1 MGRSIMKNTEKTV
14 NANSKTRSITETM
27 TKLDAYT
34 SNLAKL
40 AKSFERQVNV
50 ADIPPQWILIP
61 LFASLTGYS
70 EKAVRRKIE
79 DGVWLSGKHFKKAP
93 DGRITMNLQEYYKWV
108 EQS

>member
-1 MGRSIMKNTEKTV
+1 MKNTEKIA
-14 NANSKTRSITETM
+14 NASSKTNSITETM
-27 TKLDAYT
+27 AKLDGYA
-34 SNLAKL
+34 SNLAKF
-40 AKSFERQVNV
+40 AKNFERQLNIT
-50 ADIPPQWILIP
+50 DIRPQWILIP
-61 LFASLTGYS
+61 VFAGLTGYS